1 MLRALSPLMHKH
13 IGRIRL
19 FPKIACDGFT
29 VNPRLGSFRHRFVIG
44 AAEAQERL
52 GPNQTTKPKLWQV
65 LSVQGEPT

>member
-1 MLRALSPLMHKH
+1 MIADGLRHEIELRSGGP
-13 IGRIRL
+13 
-19 FPKIACDGFT
+19 
-29 VNPRLGSFRHRFVIG
+29 GSFWRRFVIG